1 MKFILQL
8 TNNLF
13 NIIKDNEIVR
23 NKYIYIYIEQY
34 FLVNYSI

>member
-23 NKYIYIYIEQY
+23 NKYIYIYRTI
-34 FLVNYSI
+34 FSSKL